1 MKQLTRVCG
10 IATSWKKSIV
20 FSLAMLTLG
29 ILSSQNPIDGNQGFQ
44 IITEGNFT
52 STGGHHIHGPLA
64 VGGNLII
71 NNSATGEI
79 NMDNTGSYIFPGDGS
94 TSTGL
99 MVAGSVTWTAGNL
112 KVLSNKY
119 IHIGSGSGSASGDN
133 GTNNNTQVYPSG
145 ASYNNAKRIEGT
157 IDQTP
162 NPAVFQSSPFAFAS
176 LFDTYRNNSFGLSNC
191 TGNVQLYNSSGA
203 AISGNT
209 VSSAQN
215 VKITSLVNGVNHLKL
230 STTSLNNITEFKFE
244 GTGIPSATKILVIT
258 VNLTANFTWNNRNMP
273 GISNSSAPYI
283 LWNFYGSTSYN
294 LTVNTASLI
303 YGTIFAP
310 SMNLIKTGTGDIDGN
325 IVAKTASLGLGEI
338 HFFPFAASAP
348 NCCSNITTAG
358 TIAGDESG
366 TCGFDPAA
374 TTSSVSASGGSGTLE
389 YKWEQS
395 TDNWVTFS
403 EISGATSTTYNPGV
417 IYQTTKYRRKARRR
431 GCDVWAYS
439 NAITKTISNMPVAN
453 AGADISQC
461 ENGAFELT
469 GNTPLTG
476 QTSSWSV
483 VSGTVYNN
491 TSWSDPAITVSM
503 PSGNSATLRYSVVN
517 GLCTSTD
524 DIILTNSTGCST
536 TCVNPING
544 NGDLETE
551 GNATNFN
558 LTFNSTPALLV
569 TSTIAPSYWSER
581 YGGNA
586 TNTTS
591 FYGAFYLKK
600 TGASGD
606 PKSGTHMIYLNGGSF
621 CLSALGLSANLQCG
635 KTYKFTAWIA
645 AYTNGATQYDS
656 PFALEHAASSSS
668 TNTTKVVELMAPKS
682 ASWNDLN
689 WQRYEFTV
697 TIPSNGFTWGD
708 FYFTSE
714 DATKGIVIDDV
725 CITEINRGSTA
736 IAGLDQFGCTNTFV
750 LGATAAA
757 SGYTG
762 TWSVN
767 SGSAT
772 ISSTSSVSPT
782 VTITSGSAASFKW
795 TVSNGSCT
803 TTDLVNVG
811 YSSGTPV
818 TVNNATVCA
827 GGSATLTASGCSSS
841 LAWSNGATT
850 SSITVT
856 PASTTTYSVT
866 CTPAQSSNLVLNN
879 GFESATNFQ
888 NWANWGNAAVTTT
901 AGEFRTGTKGAK
913 INGTSAWGGFGQDIA
928 VTPGQYFTISFW
940 AKSTNPATNPMVG
953 YNFFNSSWAELATFH
968 SAVVTSGSFTKY
980 TFTAVAPPNAAW
992 LQIGASTNEK
1002 GILYVDDIEVV
1013 RSTGCV
1019 STANGTVT
1027 VSNATLAMGT
1037 PVVSGCIDH
1046 PIQDVATV
1054 TVPITWTN
1062 APSGD
1067 RIRVTLGEKIELI
1080 DVAGGATS
1088 PQNIVFMVPANGA
1101 TSRSVTATWLN
1112 TSGCSA
1118 SRTFNAPVACTSN
1131 TFDCDVL
1138 YLCGLDKPADGDA
1151 YDHGFI
1157 NYLTEVNGGTVTPV
1171 LVKPDASGYGTYD
1184 PNTNVA
1190 MTVNFSNYKTIIV
1203 SPTTEG
1209 HVSTDLKNF
1218 LKNYTG
1224 GLLNMNYEMLDDLGM
1239 ITGTGGTSWSTS
1251 AYIDNS
1257 TLAEIYNYDNFGA
1270 ISSNVLT
1277 TGNYLSN
1284 ASPVLWASAGNANS
1298 GINGIG
1304 FNYEAHE
1311 LSGTISTTHGARVFL
1326 GYHMNG
1332 FYANSS
1338 NGGALPAPSTSY
1350 FHPTKHLTQTAKILL
1365 ERAILEAVGGCQDEI
1380 CGNGIDDD
1388 GDGLEDCSDP
1398 DCGLITNREFDNGTT
1413 GWQLNVQSGNAAS
1426 LTIDKNNIISGA
1438 NSAKIVVTTT
1448 QNGTDWHVQL
1458 AQTGKSLM
1466 AGTKYTI
1473 TFWAKAST
1481 SRTAS
1486 VLLQLGASPYTT
1498 YFSQSFTIGTGYAL
1512 YSYDFTPSSALSN
1525 VSFLLNLAKATGTIY
1540 IDNIQI
1546 KERCEICN
1554 NGLDDDG
1561 DGLTD
1566 ALDTDCNSCEFVGQN
1581 LVTNGEFEAGNTGFV
1596 SDYVY
1601 TNPAAMC
1608 GIWGIY
1614 SIVNRITEVGAPL
1627 GCNNSIWSVA
1637 DRNGAGGKFMLI
1649 DPSAATGVNDRIW
1662 SQTVSVCPNTDY
1674 VFSVWTKNVYYSEA
1688 VGYPGVDPNFQ
1699 FAINGIA
1706 LPGANFIMPRQA
1718 KADSTK
1724 WIKVQGTWNSGS
1736 ATTASL
1742 RIANKIPGN
1751 YGNDLALDGI
1761 YFGLCGKTVSIT
1773 TPVTTFCE
1781 GTNTNIQ
1788 ANLETLNSNWSFYE
1802 WLKDGVVVASGTTA
1816 TSYLATA
1823 AGTYTLRAYNT
1834 ANNSG
1839 CPQASNSITLT
1850 MTARPVIG
1858 TLSASTLCVGGTA
1871 SITPSTGG
1879 TWTSSNPA
1887 VATITN
1893 AGAVTAVSAGTASFT
1908 FTQTSNGCISL
1919 PSATLTV
1926 VADPT
1931 VSVTGAGNTICTG
1944 GTVTLGSTISGG
1956 TGATTYIW
1964 QNSTNNSTW
1973 TTISGATAATYTTP
1987 VLTSNMYYRV
1997 SITQAASGCGSST
2010 SASGLVTVVA
2020 DPVVSITGGGLTICE
2035 GNSVTLGSTLVD
2047 GTGTSTYQW
2056 QSSTDNITYT
2066 NISGANS
2073 ATYTTPVLSSSR
2085 YYKVSVTQT
2094 GVGCGAAT
2102 SASSL
2107 ITVNPKPVA
2116 TIVGAATICAG
2127 ATTSLSPTTGGTWV
2141 SSAPGIATITN
2152 SGIVTGVTSGTATF
2166 TFTNSTTGCVSNA
2179 SGPVTVNGRPVVSV
2193 TGPTTI
2199 CAGSTTTLSPSTG
2212 GTWSSSNST
2221 IATVTNTGVV
2231 TGMASGSVTF
2241 SFTQTSNGCT
2251 SNPTTA
2257 ITVGAGL
2264 TSGINYNGSVCL
2276 TSNSQLTAT
2285 KTGGTAPFV
2294 YTWSGPSGFTA
2305 NTQTASIT
2313 QSGNYYL
2320 TITDG
2325 SGCQSTANGFVHV
2338 KFEPLVAA
2346 VQTTV
2351 CEGQSVNL
2359 SASGANATSYVWGAN
2374 AGNATSSTVN
2384 VFPVL
2389 PSSTYIVTVTNNVGC
2404 TGTASSTISVNAKP
2418 TVSITGSN
2426 TLCVGSTSQ
2435 LSPSTGGS
2443 WAVSDGSKATVT
2455 NSGLV
2460 TAIAAG
2466 TVNFTFTST
2475 ATGCASNATN
2485 SITINARPNAGPDPG
2500 SLDCFESDAATMA
2513 ATGTGTWTLGAGSAG
2528 TVTIVNPTSP
2538 TSTVNKFSTFGNYYL
2553 VWTNAAGCSDTAKI
2567 MVNDACD
2574 CVISNNT
2581 ITSPATTNFCVSTGI
2596 LTIIG
2601 SSPNPAA
2608 GIFQWMYSLNGAA
2621 YANAPGIS
2629 NLQNYTTLSLGVG
2642 THKFKRFYTKL
2653 TGKICGLESN
2663 EVTIVVNSKP
2673 TITQPLSSSLCVGA
2687 TTTITPT
2694 SGGTWTSSAPGV
2706 ASINNAGLITG
2717 IAAGSAAFTF
2727 TNSTTGCVSD
2737 ASSAITI
2744 NTKPIVSASS
2754 NNVCMGSTL
2763 NLTPTS
2769 GGSWASSNLSIAA
2782 VSSEGLVSPAA
2793 VGTVNFTFTAAVT
2806 GCSATLAS
2814 PINVRGLPALTI
2826 DYNGSICLTDTSK
2839 LKALVTGGNAPFTY
2853 SWTGP
2858 SSFTA
2863 NQAIVPITLNGNYYV
2878 TVTDQYLCH
2887 ASTSGFVYEKYEP
2900 LIVSLQSN
2908 ICEGQS
2914 MDLMVNASSAV
2925 TYQWSANAGNA
2936 ISQTVTVYPTAPSSL
2951 FKVTVTNVNGCSAVA
2966 SANISVTAKPVVS
2979 ITGASSLCIGST
2991 STLTPSTGGIW
3002 SSTNPS
3008 VASVTN
3014 TGLVTGISTGI
3025 ATFIFTQSSNGCVSD
3040 PSSPI
3045 IVDTKPVI
3053 NLNGSTNMCIGDQ
3066 RTISPAFG
3074 GTWVSSN
3081 PSVISIT
3088 NQGVITALA
3097 AGSATF
3103 TYTLAGSNC
3112 ASDASAP
3119 VSVNI
3124 KPSTVLT
3131 GSSSLCVG
3139 DETTLSPTMGGI
3151 WTSSNP
3157 IVATIENNGAVTAI
3171 SAGSATF
3178 VFTDAA
3184 SGCSSLPSEPV
3195 TVNAKPTITVNDN
3208 EICVGETLQLTGSE
3222 AGYWSSVNTN
3232 TALVSNTGL
3241 VTGLGPGQTAFV
3253 LTSLSSGCVSNPSA
3267 LVTVNAIPTIVF
3279 SGPTSVCVNGTS
3291 SLSPT
3296 SGGTWVSSNPAVASI
3311 TNTGLVTGHSVGQTT
3326 FRFTSTVTGCASQPT
3341 NPFLVY
3347 NKPVTQIAGGATLCT
3362 GATTTLLPST
3372 GGVWQSTNPSVA
3384 MVTNGGLVTALA
3396 SGSAQFIFTE
3406 SGTGCVS
3413 DPSTAVTVLIKP
3425 VVQITGSN
3433 AICAGSTTTL
3443 SPTSGGS
3450 WQSNHPAIASV
3461 TNAGIVTGLTQGMAT
3476 FTFVLNGGCASDPTP
3491 YITVNGKPQIS
3502 FSGPTAVCS
3511 GSQSQIQPSSGG
3523 TWQSSN
3529 PAVATITNA
3538 GLITTIGSGSVKFIF
3553 TESVSGC
3560 KSDSSSA
3567 LLVNPSPFIS
3577 LPGSNQLC
3585 VGNATTVFPTIGGIW
3600 VSSNGAIASVSNAGS
3615 VTGIAPGTAHLKFTN
3630 LTTGCTSK
3638 DSISIVVLSKPVVTL
3653 PQSTLCVG
3661 STMGLTAPVAGT
3673 WTSLNPTIATVT
3685 ATGTVTGMSQG
3696 LARFTFKN
3704 TATGCTSNPSS
3715 GLLVNSSPYVSLAGP
3730 SEICVGNQ
3738 TTLIPSTGGT
3748 WTSLQPSVADVDNEG
3763 IVTSLSAGE
3772 AFFVF
3777 TDDAT
3782 GCNSDSTLSV
3792 SVSPALIADVLGDSI
3807 ICMGYQTRL
3816 SPIGGGVWT
3825 STNPKVAMV
3834 DNNGYVTGLAPGKSG
3849 FVFTENGTGCTAT
3862 LPDDAVAVKP
3872 CIDPD
3877 FNVTFV
3883 SVPVSGSVRTND
3895 EVPAQTTYSNMFQL
3909 IKKPAG
3915 SLPTLMV
3922 NANGSYTFVANMPGV
3937 YQYKVPVCIPPAY
3950 SACPTAEL
3958 VITVVDGATLP
3969 KTAVI
3974 NTDVVHSMTCG
3985 SGSGAAIVP
3994 NLLSND
4000 QCISTESC
4008 IVNGTTVAI
4017 TKNPSNGI
4025 GAIDALGNVN
4035 YTPTTLMIGLDTFK
4049 YEVCLEENLGCRDAM
4064 VLVTVHDSTSLN
4076 TTNAADDFYPLQQGN
4091 TLTANV
4097 KMNDT
4102 DAQGDSQLVNPQGS
4116 SASPIVIAQGSY
4128 YLASNGDLVFTPA
4141 PSFSGPLDI
4150 VYTVCDNKAEQA
4162 CASATAHILVVEPL
4176 TLRIRVYLEAAL
4188 SNNNNATSSTGR
4200 PLMRDNLRVNP
4211 YTAANNIPVKDP
4223 YTIATSNVDVT
4234 GNFTQVG
4241 VGTQANLSAIADSA
4255 AVFGVT
4261 GENAIVDWV
4270 FVELRS
4276 KTDSTLVMATR
4287 SGLLQRDGDVVDVDG
4302 TSALAFGG
4310 VSADS
4315 FYVVVRH
4322 RLHLGVMSKI
4332 VSRSSLVD
4340 FTVPTT
4346 PVFDFGASRGPA
4358 FNYTGLAQNSEV
4370 KFGYRALWA
4379 GDFNADGKLKFTNP
4393 ADDLNYLFFDI
4404 LVHPDNTNG
4413 NANYNFAY
4421 GYYQG
4426 DINMDGKI
4434 KFDNPD
4440 DDKNILY
4447 AQILFYPLNTEYLSN
4462 FDFFVQQVP

>member
-1 MKQLTRVCG
+1 
-10 IATSWKKSIV
+10 
-20 FSLAMLTLG
+20 MLTLG

-64 VGGNLII
+64 IGGNLII
-71 NNSATGEI
+71 NNAATGEI

-99 MVAGSVTWTAGNL
+99 MVAGNVTWTAGNL

-119 IHIGSGSGSASGDN
+119 IHIGSSSGSNSGDN
-133 GTNNNTQVYPSG
+133 GNNSNTQVYPS
-145 ASYNNAKRIEGT
+145 ASSYNNAKRIEGT
-157 IDQTP
+157 VDQTP

-176 LFDTYRNNSFGLSNC
+176 VFDTYRNTSFGLANC
-191 TGNVQLYNSSGA
+191 INNVQLYNSSGS

-230 STTSLNNITEFKFE
+230 STTSLNNITELKFE

-273 GISNSSAPYI
+273 GISNGSAPYI

-310 SMNLIKTGTGDIDGN
+310 SMNLIKSGTGDIDGN
-325 IVAKTASLGLGEI
+325 LIAKTASLGLGEI
-338 HFFPFAASAP
+338 HFFPFAASVP
-348 NCCSNITTAG
+348 NCCSNVTKGG
-358 TIAGDESG
+358 TIAGNQSG
-366 TCGFDPAA
+366 TCGFDPTV

-389 YKWEQS
+389 YRWEQS

-417 IYQTTKYRRKARRR
+417 IYATTQYRRKARRR
-431 GCDVWAYS
+431 GCDTWAYS
-439 NAITKTISNMPVAN
+439 NAITKTISNMPSAN
-453 AGADISQC
+453 AGADITQC
-461 ENGAFELT
+461 ENGAFQLT
-469 GNTPLTG
+469 GNTPTSG

-491 TSWSDPAITVSM
+491 TNWSDPAIIVSL
-503 PSGNSATLRYSVVN
+503 PAGNTATLRYSVVN

-524 DIILTNSTGCST
+524 DILLTNNTGCST
-536 TCVNPING
+536 SCVNPING

-558 LTFNSTPALLV
+558 LSFNSTPALLV

-586 TNTTS
+586 TNTSS

-606 PKSGTHMIYLNGGSF
+606 PKSGTHMIYLNGGGF
-621 CLSALGLSANLQCG
+621 CLSALGLNANLQCG

-645 AYTNGATQYDS
+645 AYTNGSTQYDS
-656 PFALEHAASSSS
+656 PFALEHAAASS
-668 TNTTKVVELMAPKS
+668 TTNTNKVVELLAPKS

-697 TIPSNGFTWGD
+697 TIPDNNFTWGD

-725 CITEINRGSTA
+725 CITEVSSGSTA
-736 IAGLDQFGCTNTFV
+736 IAGLDQFGCTNSFV

-772 ISSTSSVSPT
+772 LSSTSSLTPT
-782 VTITSGSAASFKW
+782 VTINSGSAASLKW
-795 TVSNGSCT
+795 TVSNGGCT
-803 TTDLVNVG
+803 STDLVNVG
-811 YSSGTPV
+811 FASGTPV
-818 TVNNATVCA
+818 AVNNATVCS
-827 GGSATLTASGCSSS
+827 GGSATLTATGCSSS

-856 PASTTTYSVT
+856 PGSTTTYTVT

-879 GFESATNFQ
+879 GFESTTNFQ
-888 NWANWGNAAVTTT
+888 NWSNWGNAAVTTT

-928 VTPGQYFTISFW
+928 VSPGQYFTISFW
-940 AKSTNPATNPMVG
+940 AKSTNPASNPMVG

-968 SAVVTSGSFTKY
+968 STVVTSGSFTKY

-992 LQIGASTNEK
+992 LQIGASTNER

-1046 PIQDVATV
+1046 PIQDIATV
-1054 TVPITWTN
+1054 TVPVSWTN

-1067 RIRVTLGEKIELI
+1067 KIRVKLGDKIELI
-1080 DVAGGATS
+1080 NVAGGATS
-1088 PQNIVFMVPANGA
+1088 PQNVIFIVPANGL
-1101 TSRSVTATWLN
+1101 SSQSVTATWLN

-1131 TFDCDVL
+1131 PLNCDIL

-1151 YDHGFI
+1151 WDHGYI
-1157 NYLTEVNGGTVTPV
+1157 DYLSEVNGGTLTPV
-1171 LVKPDASGYGTYD
+1171 LVKPDASGFGTYD
-1184 PNTNVA
+1184 PNTNA
-1190 MTVNFSNYKTIIV
+1190 PMTVNFANYKSIII
-1203 SPTTEG
+1203 SATTEG
-1209 HVSTDLKNF
+1209 YVSSDLKNF

-1224 GLLNMNYEMLDDLGM
+1224 GILNMNYDLLDDLGM
-1239 ITGTGGTSWSTS
+1239 ITGTGGTSWSAS

-1257 TLAEIYNYDNFGA
+1257 TATEIYNFDNFGA
-1270 ISSNVLT
+1270 ISSNVMT
-1277 TGNYLSN
+1277 TGNYLSS

-1311 LSGTISTTHGARVFL
+1311 LSGGISTTHGARVFL

-1338 NGGALPAPSTSY
+1338 NGGALPAPATSY

-1365 ERAILEAVGGCQDEI
+1365 EKAILEAVGGCQDEI
-1380 CGNGIDDD
+1380 CDNGIDDD

-1398 DCGLITNREFDNGTT
+1398 DCGLITNREFDEGTT
-1413 GWQLNVQSGNAAS
+1413 GWQLYLQSGNSAS
-1426 LTIDKNNIISGA
+1426 FTIDKNNIISGA
-1438 NSAKIVVTTT
+1438 NSAKIVVSTT

-1458 AQTGKSLM
+1458 AQTGKSFV

-1473 TFWAKAST
+1473 TFWAKATT
-1481 SRTAS
+1481 SRTAT
-1486 VLLQLGASPYTT
+1486 VALQQSSSPYTN
-1498 YFSQSFTIGTGYAL
+1498 YFNQSFTIGTGYQL
-1512 YSYDFTPSSALSN
+1512 YSYDFTPSAALSN
-1525 VSFLLNLAKATGTIY
+1525 VTFLLNLAKATGTIY
-1540 IDNIQI
+1540 IDNVQI

-1554 NGLDDDG
+1554 NGIDDDG
-1561 DGLTD
+1561 DGFTD

-1581 LVTNGEFEAGNTGFV
+1581 LVVNGEFESGNAGFV

-1608 GIWGIY
+1608 GTWGIY
-1614 SIVNRITEVGAPL
+1614 SVVNRITEVGAPL

-1649 DPSAATGVNDRIW
+1649 DPSAATGINDRIW

-1688 VGYPGVDPNFQ
+1688 AGYSGVDPNFQ

-1736 ATTASL
+1736 ATTANL
-1742 RIANKIPGN
+1742 RIANMIPGN

-1781 GTNTNIQ
+1781 GTNTSIQ

-1802 WLKDGVVVASGTTA
+1802 WLKDGVVVASGTSA

-1834 ANNSG
+1834 PNNSG
-1839 CPQASNSITLT
+1839 CPQASNSITLA
-1850 MTARPVIG
+1850 MTPRPVIG
-1858 TLSASTLCVGGTA
+1858 TLSASTLCIGGTA
-1871 SITPSTGG
+1871 SITPSSGG

-1893 AGAVTAVSAGTASFT
+1893 AGAITAISAGTTSFT
-1908 FTQTSNGCISL
+1908 FTQSSNGCVSL

-1926 VADPT
+1926 SADPA
-1931 VSVTGAGNTICTG
+1931 VNVTGAGGTICNG
-1944 GTVTLGSTISGG
+1944 GTVTLGSSMSGGTGSTTYIWQSSPNNSTWTTISGATASSYTTAALSANMYYRVSITQTVSGCGSATSTSGLVTVVADPVISVTGGNTTVCEGSTVSLGSNLTGG

-1964 QNSTNNSTW
+1964 QNSTDNITY
-1973 TTISGATAATYTTP
+1973 TTISGATTSSYTTP
-1987 VLTSNMYYRV
+1987 ALTASKYYRV
-1997 SITQAASGCGSST
+1997 S
-2010 SASGLVTVVA
+2010 
-2020 DPVVSITGGGLTICE
+2020 
-2035 GNSVTLGSTLVD
+2035 
-2047 GTGTSTYQW
+2047 
-2056 QSSTDNITYT
+2056 
-2066 NISGANS
+2066 
-2073 ATYTTPVLSSSR
+2073 
-2085 YYKVSVTQT
+2085 VTQS
-2094 GVGCGAAT
+2094 GVGCNAA
-2102 SASSL
+2102 ASTGNL

-2116 TIVGAATICAG
+2116 TVTGSSTICVGATS
-2127 ATTSLSPTTGGTWV
+2127 SLSPSTGGSWI
-2141 SSAPGIATITN
+2141 SSAPSIATITN
-2152 SGIVTGVTSGTATF
+2152 SGVVTGVAAGTATF
-2166 TFTNSTTGCVSNA
+2166 TYTNATTGCVSNV
-2179 SGPVTVNGRPVVSV
+2179 SSPITVNGRPLVSV
-2193 TGPTTI
+2193 AGPTTI

-2212 GTWSSSNST
+2212 GTWTTSNAS
-2221 IATVTNTGVV
+2221 IASVTNGGVV
-2231 TGMASGSVTF
+2231 TGMSAGNVTF
-2241 SFTQTSNGCT
+2241 TFTQTSTGCT
-2251 SNPTTA
+2251 SNPTTTV
-2257 ITVGAGL
+2257 TVGAGL
-2264 TSGINYNGSVCL
+2264 TSGIDYNGSVCL
-2276 TSNSQLTAT
+2276 TSASQLSAT
-2285 KTGGTAPFV
+2285 KVGGTSPFN
-2294 YTWSGPSGFTA
+2294 YSWSGPSGFTA
-2305 NTQTASIT
+2305 NTQTTAIT

-2325 SGCQSTANGFVHV
+2325 SGCLSTSNGFVHV
-2338 KFEPLVAA
+2338 KFEPLVTA

-2359 SASGANATSYVWGAN
+2359 TASGSNATSYVWSAN
-2374 AGNATSSTVN
+2374 AGNASTASVT
-2384 VFPVL
+2384 VFPSL
-2389 PSSTYIVTVTNNVGC
+2389 PSSTFVVTVTNNVGC
-2404 TGTASSTISVNAKP
+2404 TGTAASTINVNAKP
-2418 TVSITGSN
+2418 AVSFTGSTN
-2426 TLCVGSTSQ
+2426 ICVGTTTQ
-2435 LSPSTGGS
+2435 LSPATGGT
-2443 WAVSDGSKATVT
+2443 WTVSDGSKASVT

-2460 TAIAAG
+2460 TSLAAG
-2466 TVNFTFTST
+2466 SVNFTFTST
-2475 ATGCASNATN
+2475 STGCVSNATGN
-2485 SITINARPNAGPDPG
+2485 LTINARPNAGPDPAA
-2500 SLDCFESDAATMA
+2500 LDCFESDATTLS
-2513 ATGTGTWTLGAGSAG
+2513 ATGTGTWSLGAASAG
-2528 TVTIVNPTSP
+2528 TVTIVTPGSP
-2538 TSTVNKFSTFGNYYL
+2538 TSTVNNFSTFGNYYL
-2553 VWTNAAGCSDTAKI
+2553 VWTNAAGCTDTTKI
-2567 MVNDACD
+2567 IVNDACD
-2574 CVISNNT
+2574 CNISNNT
-2581 ITSPATTNFCVSTGI
+2581 LTSPATTNYCVS
-2596 LTIIG
+2596 
-2601 SSPNPAA
+2601 SSPITINGSLPNPSI
-2608 GIFQWMYSLNGAA
+2608 GLYQWKYSFNGAA
-2621 YANAPGIS
+2621 YVNASGIS
-2629 NLQNYTTLSLGVG
+2629 NLQNYTTPALGVG
-2642 THKFKRFYTKL
+2642 THKFKRSYTKL
-2653 TGKICGLESN
+2653 TGKICALESN
-2663 EVTIVVNSKP
+2663 EVTIIVNSKP
-2673 TITQPLSSSLCVGA
+2673 SITQPVSSTLCEGG
-2687 TTTITPT
+2687 TTTITP
-2694 SGGTWTSSAPGV
+2694 SMGGTWTSSAPGV
-2706 ASINNAGLITG
+2706 ATINNAGVITG
-2717 IAAGSAAFTF
+2717 VSAGTASFIF
-2727 TNSTTGCVSD
+2727 TNSLTGCASD
-2737 ASSAITI
+2737 ASSSVTVNARP
-2744 NTKPIVSASS
+2744 NVSSAA

-2763 NLTPTS
+2763 QLNPSS
-2769 GGSWASSNLSIAA
+2769 GGSWTSSNLSVAA
-2782 VSSEGLVSPAA
+2782 VSSAGVVSPVAT
-2793 VGTVNFTFTAAVT
+2793 GNVNFTFTASTT
-2806 GCSATLAS
+2806 GCSASLAS
-2814 PINVRGLPALTI
+2814 PIDVRGLPAVTI
-2826 DYNGSICLTDTSK
+2826 DYNGSICLTDTTK
-2839 LKALVTGGNAPFTY
+2839 LKALVTGGNSPFTY

-2858 SSFTA
+2858 SAFTG
-2863 NQAIVPITLNGNYYV
+2863 NQAIMPITENGNYYL
-2878 TVTDQYLCH
+2878 TVTDQYFCQ
-2887 ASTSGFVYEKYEP
+2887 ATTSGFVYEKYEP

-2914 MDLMVNASSAV
+2914 MDLVVNASSAV
-2925 TYQWSANAGNA
+2925 SYQWSANAGSSNA
-2936 ISQTVTVYPTAPSSL
+2936 QEVTVYPTAPSSL
-2951 FKVTVTNVNGCSAVA
+2951 YKVTVTNLNGCSAVA
-2966 SANISVTAKPVVS
+2966 SANINVTPKPVVT

-2991 STLTPSTGGIW
+2991 STLSPSTGGIW

-3014 TGLVTGISTGI
+3014 SGQVTGLAMGT

-3040 PSSPI
+3040 PSTPI

-3053 NLNGSTNMCIGDQ
+3053 DLNGSANMCIGDQ
-3066 RTISPAFG
+3066 RTISPSAG

-3081 PSVISIT
+3081 PSVISVT

-3103 TYTLAGSNC
+3103 TFVLSGSNC
-3112 ASDASAP
+3112 SSDASTP

-3131 GSSSLCVG
+3131 GLASICVG
-3139 DETTLSPTMGGI
+3139 DETTFSPSMGGLWI
-3151 WTSSNP
+3151 SSAP
-3157 IVATIENNGAVTAI
+3157 DIATIENNGVVTAL

-3178 VFTDAA
+3178 IYTDVTT
-3184 SGCSSLPSEPV
+3184 GCSSAPSEEIS
-3195 TVNAKPTITVNDN
+3195 VNAKPFIIVGDN
-3208 EICVGETLQLTGSE
+3208 EICVGESVQLTGSE
-3222 AGYWSSVNTN
+3222 TGFWSSVNSS
-3232 TALVSNTGL
+3232 TALISNSGL
-3241 VTGLGPGQTAFV
+3241 VTGLAPGQTAFV

-3267 LVTVNAIPTIVF
+3267 LITVNAIPTIVF

-3311 TNTGLVTGHSVGQTT
+3311 TNTGLVTGHTVGQTT
-3326 FRFTSTVTGCASQPT
+3326 FRFTSSVTGCASQPT

-3347 NKPVTQIAGGATLCT
+3347 NKPTTQIAGGATLCT
-3362 GATTTLLPST
+3362 GATTTLLPSS

-3384 MVTNGGLVTALA
+3384 MITNGGIVTALA

-3425 VVQITGSN
+3425 VAQITGSN
-3433 AICAGSTTTL
+3433 TICVGSTTTL

-3461 TNAGIVTGLTQGMAT
+3461 TNTGIVTGLTQGMAT

-3491 YITVNGKPQIS
+3491 YITINGKPQIS
-3502 FSGPTAVCS
+3502 FSGPTALCN

-3523 TWQSSN
+3523 TWLSSN
-3529 PAVATITNA
+3529 PAIATISNS
-3538 GLITTIGSGSVKFIF
+3538 GLITTIASGSVKFIF
-3553 TESVSGC
+3553 TETVSGC

-3600 VSSNGAIASVSNAGS
+3600 VSSNGAVASVSNAGS
-3615 VTGIAPGTAHLKFTN
+3615 VTGIAPGTAYLKFTN

-3638 DSISIVVLSKPVVTL
+3638 DSITIVVLSKPVVTL

-3661 STMGLTAPVAGT
+3661 STMGLTAPAAGI
-3673 WTSLNPTIATVT
+3673 WTSLNPSIATVT
-3685 ATGTVTGMSQG
+3685 AAGTVTGMSQG

-3704 TATGCTSNPSS
+3704 NTTGCTSNPSS
-3715 GLLVNSSPYVSLAGP
+3715 GLVVNASPFVSLAGP

-3748 WTSLQPSVADVDNEG
+3748 WTSLQPDIADVNNEG
-3763 IVTSLSAGE
+3763 IVTSLLAGE

-3782 GCNSDSTLSV
+3782 GCNSDSTLYI
-3792 SVSPALIADVLGDSI
+3792 SVSPALIAEVLGDSI

-3825 STNPKVAMV
+3825 STHPKVAMV
-3834 DNNGYVTGLAPGKSG
+3834 DNNGYVTGLAPGKTG

-3862 LPDDAVAVKP
+3862 LPEDAVAVKP

-3883 SVPVSGSVRTND
+3883 NLAVSGNVRTND
-3895 EVPAQTTYSNMFQL
+3895 EVPVATTYSNMFQL

-3915 SLPTLMV
+3915 SLPNLSV
-3922 NANGSYTFVANMPGV
+3922 AADGSYTFVANMTGV

-3985 SGSGAAIVP
+3985 SVNGTAIVP

-4000 QCISTESC
+4000 QCISTETC
-4008 IVNGTTVAI
+4008 IVNGTTVSI
-4017 TKNPSNGI
+4017 TKIPNNGV
-4025 GAIDALGNVN
+4025 GTIDVLGNVN
-4035 YTPTTLMIGLDTFK
+4035 YTPTVLMIGLDTFK
-4049 YEVCLEENLGCRDAM
+4049 YEVCLDENQGCREAL

-4076 TTNAADDFYPLQQGN
+4076 TTNAADDFYPLQKGA

-4102 DAQGDSQLVNPQGS
+4102 DAQGDSQLVIPQGS
-4116 SASPIVIAQGSY
+4116 SASPVVIAQGSY
-4128 YLASNGDLVFTPA
+4128 YIAANGEMVFTPA
-4141 PSFSGPLDI
+4141 ANFSGPLDI
-4150 VYTVCDNKAEQA
+4150 VYTVCDNHADQA

-4176 TLRIRVYLEAAL
+4176 TLRVRVYLEAAL
-4188 SNNNNATSSTGR
+4188 SNNNNETSSTGR

-4211 YTAANNIPVKDP
+4211 FTGANNIPVRDP
-4223 YTIATSNVDVT
+4223 YAFATPNVDVT
-4234 GNFTQVG
+4234 GNFTHVG
-4241 VGTQANLSAIADSA
+4241 VGTQTNLGTIADSA

-4276 KTDSTLVMATR
+4276 KLDSTLVMATR
-4287 SGLLQRDGDVVDVDG
+4287 SGLLQRDGDVVDMDG
-4302 TSALAFGG
+4302 ISALAFGG

-4346 PVFDFGASRGPA
+4346 PVFDFGDSRGAA

-4379 GDFNADGKLKFTNP
+4379 GDFNADGKIKFTNP

-4404 LVHPDNTNG
+4404 LVHPDNING

-4426 DINMDGKI
+4426 DINMNGKI

-4440 DDKNILY
+4440 DDKNLLY